1 MTAKEKHMKWLAKM
15 GVAPGQL
22 KSKKKQL
29 GSPYSIPSY
38 KTKAV
43 AELSNSIPSNGT
55 KSPDISKATFCK
67 KNYAMVPAY
76 NKGPISVVTLAD
88 LKAGAGR
95 KI

>member
-1 MTAKEKHMKWLAKM
+1 MKWLAKM

-38 KTKAV
+38 ETKVV

-55 KSPDISKATFCK
+55 KSPDVSIANFCK
-67 KNYAMVPAY
+67 ENYAMVPAY

>member
-1 MTAKEKHMKWLAKM
+1 MKWLAKM

-38 KTKAV
+38 ETKVV

-55 KSPDISKATFCK
+55 KSPDVSIANFCK
-67 KNYAMVPAY
+67 ENYAMVPAY
-76 NKGPISVVTLAD
+76 NKGPVMLVTKQD
-88 LKAGAGR
+88 LKDGAGR
-95 KI
+95 KQC

>member
-1 MTAKEKHMKWLAKM
+1 MKWLAKM

-38 KTKAV
+38 ETKVV

-55 KSPDISKATFCK
+55 KSPDVSIANFCK
-67 KNYAMVPAY
+67 ENYAMVPAY
-76 NKGPISVVTLAD
+76 NKGPVMVVSKQD
-88 LKAGAGR
+88 LKDGAGR
-95 KI
+95 KQC